1 MSEPVFFEKGRWGA
15 VDLSQPSLASDDHMG
30 DKDHRSFAR
39 DLALE

>member
-15 VDLSQPSLASDDHMG
+15 VALSQPSLASDDHMG
-30 DKDHRSFAR
+30 DQDHRSIAR